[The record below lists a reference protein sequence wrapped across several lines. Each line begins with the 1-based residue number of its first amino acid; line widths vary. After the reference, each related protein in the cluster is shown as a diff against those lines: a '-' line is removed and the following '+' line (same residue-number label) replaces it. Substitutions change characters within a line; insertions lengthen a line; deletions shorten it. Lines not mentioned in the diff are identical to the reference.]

1 MKHYKKAIE
10 FCPTWET
17 GYFRLAVYYDK
28 YLASRP
34 CNQPLYWRVYKQT
47 AQNYGRFYF
56 YLALGGGFL
65 MFLVLVSLN
74 YYCDDYILLKGISC
88 DMQITKAVKK

>member
-47 AQNYGRFYF
+47 AQNYGRFCL
-56 YLALGGGFL
+56 YLALGGFL
-65 MFLVLVSLN
+65 IFLVLVSLN